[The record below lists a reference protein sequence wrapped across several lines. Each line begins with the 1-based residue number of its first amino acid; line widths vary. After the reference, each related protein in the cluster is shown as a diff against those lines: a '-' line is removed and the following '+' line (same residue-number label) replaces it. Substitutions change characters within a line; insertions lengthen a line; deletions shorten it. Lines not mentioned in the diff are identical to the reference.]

1 MRIWIALTFG
11 ILGFCSNIAAESLE
25 RNTLTLDEA
34 LVAVLENNPM
44 LLAGD
49 YQAQAA
55 AARIR
60 QAQQSTPVQV
70 KLELENF
77 AGSGRFS
84 GDDLLEATLSLGK
97 VLELGNKAGVA
108 RRNCP

>member
-1 MRIWIALTFG
+1 MRIWIALLLG
-11 ILGFCSNIAAESLE
+11 ILEFSSSFAVEPPVQNP
-25 RNTLTLDEA
+25 LTLGEA

-55 AARIR
+55 AAKIR
-60 QAQQSTPVQV
+60 QAQQSTPVNV

-84 GDDLLEATLSLGK
+84 GDDLL
-97 VLELGNKAGVA
+97 
-108 RRNCP
+108 